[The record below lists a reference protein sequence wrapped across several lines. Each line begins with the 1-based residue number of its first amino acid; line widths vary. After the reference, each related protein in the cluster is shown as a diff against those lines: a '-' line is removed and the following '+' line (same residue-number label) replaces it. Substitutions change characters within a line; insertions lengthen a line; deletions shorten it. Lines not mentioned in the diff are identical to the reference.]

1 MSAPATPEVER
12 GRKREQTG
20 WYFYDFANSAFAS
33 TVLTLLLGPYIV
45 NVAKAAA
52 GADGLVHPLGIPVD
66 PRSWWSY
73 LVAISVILQC
83 VALPVV
89 GAMAD
94 ASSHK
99 KQMLAVW
106 AYIGAFATILM
117 FFITGSAYLWGGL
130 LFIAANVA
138 FGASIVV
145 YNSFL
150 PDIATPEERDSVSS
164 KGWGLGYL
172 GGGLALA
179 FNLWLFAKADWLG
192 LTEAMAAR
200 INLASAGLWWAVFT
214 IIPLLTLRNRPS
226 LATEKVE
233 SKLGG
238 TFLQLWHTLAGMR
251 FYPQT
256 LTFLVAYLL
265 YNDAVQAVIALAGQF
280 GADELKIPMSLLAMA
295 ILMVQFVAFG
305 GALLFGYVA
314 KAIGAKSAIIVSL
327 VIWSAALIAAYFAV
341 KNTVQFFVMCAVVAI
356 VLGGTQALSRSL
368 FSQMIP
374 KGKEAE
380 YFGVYEISDKGS
392 SWMAPLFF
400 GLALQFTGS
409 YRLAILSLIVFFIA
423 GLGVLLR
430 VNVGRAAAEALGRE

>member
-214 IIPLLTLRNRPS
+214 IIPLLTLRNRPT

>member
-1 MSAPATPEVER
+1 VNAQR
-12 GRKREQTG
+12 REQVG

-45 NVAKAAA
+45 EVAKNAA
-52 GADGLVHPLGIPVD
+52 GPDGLVHPLGIPVD

-83 VALPVV
+83 VLLPLV
-89 GAMAD
+89 GAWAD

-99 KQMLAVW
+99 KRMLAIW
-106 AYIGAFATILM
+106 AYAGAGATILM
-117 FFITGSAYLWGGL
+117 FFITGSAYLFGGL
-130 LFIAANVA
+130 LFLVANVA
-138 FGASIVV
+138 FGASVVV

-150 PDIATPEERDSVSS
+150 PDIAAPEERDAVSS

-179 FNLWLFAKADWLG
+179 INLWLFAKADSLG
-192 LTEAMAAR
+192 LSQAMAAR
-200 INLASAGLWWAVFT
+200 INLASAGAWWALFT

-226 LATEKVE
+226 LVGKSE
-233 SKLGG
+233 SKLSG

-251 FYPQT
+251 RYPQT
-256 LTFLVAYLL
+256 LTFLIAYLL

-280 GADELKIPMSLLAMA
+280 GSDELKIPMSSLALA
-295 ILMVQFVAFG
+295 ILMVQFVAFA
-305 GALLFGYVA
+305 GALIFGYLA
-314 KAIGAKSAIIVSL
+314 KLMGAKSAVIVSL
-327 VIWSAALIAAYFAV
+327 VIWSGALIAVYFTV
-341 KNTVQFFVMCAVVAI
+341 RNTFQFFVMCAVVAV

-409 YRLAILSLIVFFIA
+409 YRIAILSLIVFFIA
-423 GLGVLLR
+423 GLLVLLR
-430 VNVGRAAAEALGRE
+430 VNVARAAAEAGNAQAG